1 MADNSPATDIRI
13 KESRVGT
20 FTAAATAHH
29 MSVQQFASHVLS
41 NKDQFTARME
51 RKAQFAK
58 NASKFNNGHP
68 G

>member
-1 MADNSPATDIRI
+1 MADNSPQTDIHIR
-13 KESRVGT
+13 ESRVGT

-29 MSVQQFASHVLS
+29 MGVQEFASHVLS
-41 NKDQFTARME
+41 HKEEFTARME

-58 NASKFNNGHP
+58 NATKFNNGHP